1 MIHVLL
7 GDAQVMVKKFDQ
19 AAEEYQTALI
29 LKPKRPDDVKV
40 KLAQALFGSG
50 KREEAKS
57 VLDAVLK
64 TDPDHPEGKA
74 LKEEM
79 EKGKSK

>member
-1 MIHVLL
+1 
-7 GDAQVMVKKFDQ
+7 
-19 AAEEYQTALI
+19 

-40 KLAQALFGSG
+40 KLARALFGSG
-50 KREEAKS
+50 GRDQAKTL
-57 VLDAVLK
+57 LDGVLK

-79 EKGKSK
+79 EKGKSG